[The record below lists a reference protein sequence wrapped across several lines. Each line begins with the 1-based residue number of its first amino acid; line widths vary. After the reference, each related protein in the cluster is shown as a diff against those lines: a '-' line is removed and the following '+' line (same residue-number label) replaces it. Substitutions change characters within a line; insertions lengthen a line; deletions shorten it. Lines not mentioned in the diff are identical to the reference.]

1 MINQVDLTEANIDIK
16 AILKGKQAAVAR
28 AVNLVENQR
37 ADHEGVIKRLLETL
51 GEKARQDRHI
61 IGISGPP
68 GVGKSSIIS
77 KLIQK
82 YRADGKRIGV
92 ISVDP
97 SSIKTGGAL
106 LGDRIRIEYDPKDQ
120 DIFIRSMSAG
130 KSLGGLAY
138 HTGRIL
144 TIFEAAFDVIL
155 LETVGVGQSESDIKN
170 AADTVVVLVQPGSGD
185 MLQFIKAGIME
196 IPHILV
202 VNKADQKK
210 RSARTFYDLKNAIS
224 LETINGPGC
233 SNGKGCND
241 DGDGKDCSYGPNCS
255 YGTGWQ
261 TKLVM
266 TSAVK
271 NFGIGKLKEL
281 MESHLDFLNG
291 TNIDKIRR
299 EKSHVQAFMTFK
311 EQFGNHGIKALGGQ
325 EQILF
330 LLEEAGV
337 TNSYTGA
344 VLLFRQIYKI
354 MNISAR

>member
-1 MINQVDLTEANIDIK
+1 MFNQVDSTEVNIDIK
-16 AILKGKQAAVAR
+16 GLLRGKQAAVAR

-37 ADHEGVIKRLLETL
+37 CDHEDVIKRLLVTL
-51 GEKARQDRHI
+51 GDMARPGRHI

-68 GVGKSSIIS
+68 GVGKSSMIS

-106 LGDRIRIEYDPKDQ
+106 LGDRVRIEYDPQDQ
-120 DIFIRSMSAG
+120 GVFIRSMSAG
-130 KSLGGLAY
+130 SSLGGLAY

-155 LETVGVGQSESDIKN
+155 LETVGVGQSESDIEY

-202 VNKADQKK
+202 VNKADRKK
-210 RSARTFYDLKNAIS
+210 RSATTFYDLKNAIS
-224 LETINGPGC
+224 LEDINGTGC
-233 SNGKGCND
+233 S
-241 DGDGKDCSYGPNCS
+241 DGR
-255 YGTGWQ
+255 GWQ

-266 TSAVK
+266 TSVTE
-271 NFGIGKLKEL
+271 NFGIGKLKGL
-281 MESHLDFLNG
+281 MESHLGFLRG

-299 EKSHVQAFMTFK
+299 ERSHLQAFTTFK

-325 EQILF
+325 ERILF
-330 LLEEAGV
+330 LLEEARV

-344 VLLFRQIYKI
+344 VLLFRKIYKI